1 MCALRPPVPATLK
14 AKALQLLA
22 TRDYSRAEMEG
33 KLQQWLRTRTAKD
46 ADPAAAKNADAMHA
60 AETGAIS
67 PPGITE
73 YSAALMEQ
81 QQGQID
87 TVLDELQA
95 KGLLSDQRAA
105 EALLHRKGG
114 QFGAVRLRYELQR
127 KGINQ
132 SMAEDLLQDIV
143 VSEAQRAYALWQK
156 NSVHARLR
164 RPSVHA
170 RCVSWQDA
178 VFPLMLFIASCGKGM
193 NMLVDGHFF

>member
-67 PPGITE
+67 LPGITE

-132 SMAEDLLQDIV
+132 SMAEDLLQDIA

-156 NSVHARLR
+156 KFGVRPVTPAERARQMRFLAGR
-164 RPSVHA
+164 GFSSDVIHRIMRQGDEYA
-170 RCVSWQDA
+170 GR
-178 VFPLMLFIASCGKGM
+178 
-193 NMLVDGHFF
+193 

>member
-67 PPGITE
+67 LPGITE

-156 NSVHARLR
+156 KFGVRPVTPAERARQMRFLAGR
-164 RPSVHA
+164 GFSSDVIHRIMRQGDEYA
-170 RCVSWQDA
+170 
-178 VFPLMLFIASCGKGM
+178 G
-193 NMLVDGHFF
+193 

>member
-22 TRDYSRAEMEG
+22 MRDYSRAEMEG

-67 PPGITE
+67 LPGITE

-105 EALLHRKGG
+105 EAQKQQLAAAQAQAQQAAIDEAAARAVTAQQMQQPVPAAAPASAPADPLAQLERLAQLHERGLLSADEFAAAK
-114 QFGAVRLRYELQR
+114 A
-127 KGINQ
+127 K
-132 SMAEDLLQDIV
+132 LLG
-143 VSEAQRAYALWQK
+143 L
-156 NSVHARLR
+156 
-164 RPSVHA
+164 
-170 RCVSWQDA
+170 
-178 VFPLMLFIASCGKGM
+178 
-193 NMLVDGHFF
+193 

>member
-14 AKALQLLA
+14 AKALQLRA
-22 TRDYSRAEMEG
+22 MRDYSRAEMEG

-67 PPGITE
+67 LPGITE

-105 EALLHRKGG
+105 EALLHRKSG

-132 SMAEDLLQDIV
+132 SMAEDLLQDIA

-156 NSVHARLR
+156 KFGVRPVTPAERARQMRFLAGR
-164 RPSVHA
+164 GFLSDVIHRIM
-170 RCVSWQDA
+170 RQGDEYT
-178 VFPLMLFIASCGKGM
+178 G
-193 NMLVDGHFF
+193 

>member
-1 MCALRPPVPATLK
+1 
-14 AKALQLLA
+14 
-22 TRDYSRAEMEG
+22 
-33 KLQQWLRTRTAKD
+33 
-46 ADPAAAKNADAMHA
+46 
-60 AETGAIS
+60 
-67 PPGITE
+67 
-73 YSAALMEQ
+73 MEQ

-132 SMAEDLLQDIV
+132 SMAEDLLQDIA

-156 NSVHARLR
+156 KFGARPVTPAER
-164 RPSVHA
+164 A
-170 RCVSWQDA
+170 RQMRFLAGRGFSSDVIHRIMRQGDEYA
-178 VFPLMLFIASCGKGM
+178 GR
-193 NMLVDGHFF
+193 

>member
-22 TRDYSRAEMEG
+22 MRDYSRAEMEG

-67 PPGITE
+67 LPGITE

-95 KGLLSDQRAA
+95 KGFLSDQRAA

-114 QFGAVRLRYELQR
+114 KLGTARLRHELQR
-127 KGINQ
+127 KGID
-132 SMAEDLLQDIV
+132 ADVARDCLQDMAA
-143 VSEAQRAYALWQK
+143 SDLERARALWQK
-156 NSVHARLR
+156 KFGALATTPAERARQMRFLAGR
-164 RPSVHA
+164 GFGADIIQRVMRQGA
-170 RCVSWQDA
+170 EDA
-178 VFPLMLFIASCGKGM
+178 
-193 NMLVDGHFF
+193 N

>member
-22 TRDYSRAEMEG
+22 MRDYSRAEMEG

-46 ADPAAAKNADAMHA
+46 ADPAAARNADAMHA

-105 EALLHRKGG
+105 NAKASINPWRRIFYKTSLSAKPS
-114 QFGAVRLRYELQR
+114 VRTRYG
-127 KGINQ
+127 K
-132 SMAEDLLQDIV
+132 
-143 VSEAQRAYALWQK
+143 K
-156 NSVHARLR
+156 NSAHARLR
-164 RPSVHA
+164 RPSVPA
-170 RCVSWQDA
+170 RCAFWQDA
-178 VFPLMLFIASCGKGM
+178 VFPLMLFTASCGKGM
-193 NMLVDGHFF
+193 NMLVDSNFFWRCINHPRFFRPLSCHFIA

>member
-22 TRDYSRAEMEG
+22 MRDYSRAEMEG

-46 ADPAAAKNADAMHA
+46 ADPAAVKNADTMHA

-67 PPGITE
+67 LPGITE

-105 EALLHRKGG
+105 EALLHRKSG

-156 NSVHARLR
+156 KFGARPVTPAER
-164 RPSVHA
+164 A
-170 RCVSWQDA
+170 RQMRFLAGRGFSSDVIHRIMRQGDEYA
-178 VFPLMLFIASCGKGM
+178 G
-193 NMLVDGHFF
+193 

>member
-22 TRDYSRAEMEG
+22 MRDYSRAEMEG

-46 ADPAAAKNADAMHA
+46 ADPAAARNADAMHA

-156 NSVHARLR
+156 KFGVRPVTPAERARQMRFLAGR
-164 RPSVHA
+164 GFSSDVIHRIMRQGDEYA
-170 RCVSWQDA
+170 GR
-178 VFPLMLFIASCGKGM
+178 
-193 NMLVDGHFF
+193 